1 MKKKQRGDSNKQ
13 KIVAAAAGEKPRAI
27 IKTVRDG
34 ETDVNGV
41 LSTATAPVQLIVLQR
56 RQGRAMLPLLPRI
69 KI

>member
-1 MKKKQRGDSNKQ
+1 MKKSSEATAISK